1 MSKVSSS
8 RTSVLP
14 SGGIDSASSDLT
26 EHLAFEPSQRGVADG
41 QQSGPEHGGSGSI
54 CMQQYASAPMDAST
68 AAAWRDLYIGMVG
81 AGASLTGLT
90 FVAIALDPH
99 QIERTPLLRLRAANA
114 VWCFVSVM
122 FIGLAVLTPRPFTT
136 VASVAVG
143 VGGFSGAVLLS
154 VRTIRQRIFRQ
165 PHPGATVFRATGN
178 IFGFLLA
185 GVGGFSLI
193 DGEQGWVFATLAL
206 ACVIMLSSGIFAS
219 WLLVLQIG
227 VPSSEKP

>member
-1 MSKVSSS
+1 M
-8 RTSVLP
+8 
-14 SGGIDSASSDLT
+14 
-26 EHLAFEPSQRGVADG
+26 
-41 QQSGPEHGGSGSI
+41 PEHFRFFSK
-54 CMQQYASAPMDAST
+54 YASAAMDPSN

-114 VWCFVSVM
+114 LWCFVSVL
-122 FIGLAVLTPRPFTT
+122 FIGLAVLTPRPFTS

-143 VGGFSGAVLLS
+143 VGGISGAVLLC

-165 PHPGATVFRATGN
+165 PHPGATVFRAAGN

-185 GVGGFSLI
+185 GVGGLSLI
-193 DGEQGWVFATLAL
+193 DVVQGWVFATLAL

-227 VPSSEKP
+227 VPTSEKP